1 MTLPK
6 GWQMKPGDSGPVPS
20 IDGVDEIRIWLLEL
34 PAEDPA
40 AAIQAALTRLDLP
53 TQESISA
60 TEAALPEASWTQDI

>member
-1 MTLPK
+1 
-6 GWQMKPGDSGPVPS
+6 MKPGESGPVLS

-53 TQESISA
+53 VQALISA
-60 TEAALPEASWTQDI
+60 TEAALPQTSWTQEI